1 MNKLKIAV
9 PDGSMEKRILDLFE
23 SAGIAIKI
31 ENERQKIGTVDCP
44 MIECITFMRPQEIP
58 IYLEK
63 GYFDMAIV
71 GEDWLMN
78 WQSSAKTL
86 TRLPVAR
93 KTLQPVRVVLVVEE
107 KSNCTSIETLKKSAK
122 IATEYVELA
131 KQIVSERGRN
141 DIEIIRSYGGTERKV
156 KFGADAVIDITETG
170 ESLVA
175 NKLKIVEELM
185 QSYTVI
191 VLRKDL
197 CDNADKRMSAI
208 KIASLLEETFWS
220 EASDQAI

>member
-44 MIECITFMRPQEIP
+44 MIESVTFMRPQEIP
-58 IYLEK
+58 VYLEK

-71 GEDWLMN
+71 GEDWLRN
-78 WQSSAKTL
+78 WQSCAKIL

-93 KTLQPVRVVLVVEE
+93 KTLQPVRVVLVVEDS
-107 KSNCTSIETLKKSAK
+107 SNCISIETLKKNAK

-131 KQIVSERGRN
+131 KSIVTERGRD

-175 NKLKIVEELM
+175 NKLKIIEELM

-191 VLRKDL
+191 VLRNDL
-197 CDNADKRMSAI
+197 CDNAAKRMLAI
-208 KIASLLEETFWS
+208 KIASILEEAFWS
-220 EASDQAI
+220 DASDQVI

>member
-23 SAGIAIKI
+23 SAGMAIKI
-31 ENERQKIGTVDCP
+31 ENERQKIGTVNCP
-44 MIECITFMRPQEIP
+44 MIESITFMRPQEIP

-71 GEDWLMN
+71 GEDWLTN
-78 WQSSAKTL
+78 WQSSAKIL

-107 KSNCTSIETLKKSAK
+107 SSGCMSIETLKKNAR

-131 KQIVSERGRN
+131 RSIVAERGRN

-175 NKLKIVEELM
+175 NKLKIIEELM

-191 VLRKDL
+191 VLRNDL
-197 CDNADKRMSAI
+197 SENADKRMLAI
-208 KIASLLEETFWS
+208 KIASKLEEAFWS
-220 EASDQAI
+220 DASGRIA

>member
-9 PDGSMEKRILDLFE
+9 PDGSMEKRIMDLFE

-44 MIECITFMRPQEIP
+44 MIESITFMRPQEIP

-71 GEDWLMN
+71 GEDWLTN
-78 WQSSAKTL
+78 WQSGAKIL

-107 KSNCTSIETLKKSAK
+107 KSDCISVETLKKNAK

-131 KQIVSERGRN
+131 KQIVAERGRN

-175 NKLKIVEELM
+175 NKLKVIEELM

-197 CDNADKRMSAI
+197 CENAEKRMLAI
-208 KIASLLEETFWS
+208 KIASLLEEAFWS
-220 EASDQAI
+220 DASDQVS

>member
-23 SAGIAIKI
+23 SAGMPINI
-31 ENERQKIGTVDCP
+31 ENERQKTGSVDCP

-107 KSNCTSIETLKKSAK
+107 KSNCTSIETLKKNAK

-197 CDNADKRMSAI
+197 CDNVEKRTLAI
-208 KIASLLEETFWS
+208 KIASLLEEAFWS
-220 EASDQAI
+220 AASDQIS